1 MAQCPNI
8 LWIVVDALRWDHLSC
23 YGYHRQTSPN
33 IDRLAAE
40 GVLYKQAFA
49 QANYSLPSYATML
62 TGLYPHEHCV
72 ERVDDRL
79 NDAVVTLP
87 TELNDIGY
95 ETICITANAYVGAV
109 YGLHRGFS
117 QHSYTWQKQLML
129 KGGLRQH
136 WHRALQ
142 SVGLVDQG
150 ARRATY
156 LARQAMQNCTKPWF
170 MFLVYMETHEP
181 YSPPLGFISKFH
193 AGLHAGITH
202 PFFALWSGN
211 TKRAACTAS
220 YKQWERIKALYDAE
234 IAYTDY
240 CIGQLLTSLA
250 DWKVLDHT
258 IVIITADHGEFMG
271 ERGLGGH
278 AFGVGEALLHVPLII
293 RYPPAVASGTVVDSV
308 VELRDIPYT
317 LSTIGGADFQP
328 QSAYGARNLL
338 VPSPNDRPFAYARRR
353 RQRQLPARRWLGS
366 FDTRKWAR
374 QLDRYNRDI
383 DLLRTRHYQFRQ
395 YGNGEVALY
404 NAEKDPTEQHN
415 VAKAR
420 PQITEQLRQTLED
433 FLAQVHSAPSP
444 QPTEPVTPDYTEAER
459 KAVEQRLKE
468 LGYL

>member
-1 MAQCPNI
+1 MAECPNI
-8 LWIVVDALRWDHLSC
+8 LWILVDALRWDHLSC
-23 YGYHRQTSPN
+23 YGYHRHTSPN

-40 GVLYKQAFA
+40 GTLYQQAFA

-62 TGLYPHEHCV
+62 TGLYPHEHRV
-72 ERVDDRL
+72 ERVEDRL
-79 NDAVVTLP
+79 SKDITTLP
-87 TELNDIGY
+87 IELNDIGY
-95 ETICITANAYVGAV
+95 ETICITANPYVGAV

-117 QHSYTWQKQLML
+117 QHSYTWHKQLML
-129 KGGLRQH
+129 QGGLRQH

-211 TKRAACTAS
+211 AKRAACTAS

-293 RYPPAVASGTVVDSV
+293 SYPPAVRAGTTVDSITEV
-308 VELRDIPYT
+308 RDIPYT
-317 LSTIGGADFQP
+317 IMHIVGADFETA
-328 QSAYGARNLL
+328 SAYSARSLL
-338 VPSPNDRPFAYARRR
+338 APSPNDRPFAYAHR
-353 RQRQLPARRWLGS
+353 RQQGEKRREQFRKNRWARRFLQY
-366 FDTRKWAR
+366 D
-374 QLDRYNRDI
+374 QDVHV
-383 DLLRTRHYQFRQ
+383 LRTQQWEFKL
-395 YGNGEVALY
+395 YGDGERALY
-404 NAEKDPTEQHN
+404 EIEKDLAEEHDLAEQRPD
-415 VAKAR
+415 VAD
-420 PQITEQLRQTLED
+420 QLQQTLED
-433 FLAQVHSAPSP
+433 FLAQAHSAPSP
-444 QPTEPVTPDYTEAER
+444 QPTEPVTPDYTEAEHQ
-459 KAVEQRLKE
+459 AVEQRLKE